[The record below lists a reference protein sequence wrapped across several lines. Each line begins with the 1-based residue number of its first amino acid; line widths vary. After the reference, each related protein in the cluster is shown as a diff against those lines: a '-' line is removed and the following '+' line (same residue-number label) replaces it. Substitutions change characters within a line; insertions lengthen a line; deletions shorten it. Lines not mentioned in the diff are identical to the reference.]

1 MVVGNP
7 HGGFSSSTFTKPKT
21 PSKPNWCYV
30 VVNNKPLYNANS
42 SQDFELHLSEESE
55 LVYKIL
61 TLFGINLQKPDLA
74 QAAAQME
81 VSKIQQEKS

>member
-1 MVVGNP
+1 
-7 HGGFSSSTFTKPKT
+7 
-21 PSKPNWCYV
+21 
-30 VVNNKPLYNANS
+30 
-42 SQDFELHLSEESE
+42 
-55 LVYKIL
+55 VYKIL